1 MNNLSWRYLTRLDGV
16 SPADLERLFPEP
28 SSTGGFLSLL
38 EGSGVDGFKQSCI
51 VVLQDDVPVL
61 LLPLFETRFDLSS
74 FVEGWNK
81 KMLHLAGGL
90 LPSLFRPTL
99 LCVGSLVGEWS
110 EIGIDPRLD
119 AATLHAAGAMAISAL
134 QALASERKSDVVAL
148 YNFNQYGRLPEEVF
162 KTFTQVH
169 YRSCASLTIDFSSM
183 EEYLSRLS
191 RGARKDLRRK
201 MRAAASVVV
210 IRSRSIAPYLERV
223 YKLYLETVERSPMA
237 FGALNPSFFEKICET
252 VPGAEYTLYFVEEEL
267 VAFNLLVVKQAA
279 MEDKFFCMDYELG
292 RKYNLYFLSWLENV
306 RTCVERKI
314 PVYHAGLGT
323 EEVKAHLGATFIP
336 SFILFRHRLPL
347 LDRFLVAWP
356 AINEK
361 LLSLLGF
368 WPKTNRSQTPHN
380 GDS

>member
-1 MNNLSWRYLTRLDGV
+1 VNNLSWRYLTRLDGV

-28 SSTGGFLSLL
+28 SSTGHFLSLL

-51 VVLQDDVPVL
+51 VVLQDDLPVL

-81 KMLHLAGGL
+81 KMLQLAGGL

-148 YNFNQYGRLPEEVF
+148 YNFNQYTRLPGEVF
-162 KTFTQVH
+162 KTFSQVD
-169 YRSCASLTIDFSSM
+169 YRSSASLTIDFSSM

-191 RGARKDLRRK
+191 RGARKDLRRT

-210 IRSRSIAPYLERV
+210 MRSRSIAPYLERV

-237 FGALNPSFFEKICET
+237 FGALNRSFFEKICET

-306 RTCVERKI
+306 RTCVERQI
-314 PVYHAGLGT
+314 PVYHAGQGT
-323 EEVKAHLGATFIP
+323 EEVKAHLGATLIP
-336 SFILFRHRLPL
+336 SFILFRHRQRL

-356 AINEK
+356 AINGK

-368 WPKTNRSQTPHN
+368 WPKTKRS
-380 GDS
+380 